1 MIRQLNL
8 IVFLIFINANLLAQD
23 ECDAYLTSSTS
34 KNKKL
39 KKTSYP
45 LNFATT
51 NSEINAFIQFNNQ
64 AKEKTIE
71 MSLAFADKSGF
82 EVNLGDILTIQFED
96 GSEFS
101 FLATKKRS
109 RASISYFVLLKPDRT
124 DKLSYLSYGDILL
137 CKKLHEVNIKSLGF
151 IANYK
156 KMEILIPETRAE
168 IIKIIINCFDDCL

>member
-1 MIRQLNL
+1 LIRQLKL
-8 IVFLIFINANLLAQD
+8 IVFFILINANLLAQP
-23 ECDAYLTSSTS
+23 ECEPYITYSTS

-39 KKTSYP
+39 KKSSYP

-51 NSEINAFIQFNNQ
+51 NSEINALVQFNNQ
-64 AKEKTIE
+64 AKEKTVE
-71 MSLAFADKSGF
+71 MSLAFTDKSGF
-82 EVNLGDILTIQFED
+82 EVSLGDILTIQFED

-109 RASISYFVLLKPDRT
+109 RASISYFVLLKPVRNDQ
-124 DKLSYLSYGDILL
+124 LNYLSYGDILL
-137 CKKLHEVNIKSLGF
+137 CKKLHEENIKSLGF

-156 KMEILIPETRAE
+156 KIEILIPETRAE